1 MSDTEN
7 TQNQLSNIEA
17 EQIELLTERIISN
30 KPSDAEIIYNK
41 RKHLGLTQKEFA
53 DKIGCSLSTIAR
65 IERGISPISA
75 RIQRKIDALD
85 VQKPK
90 ELPLE
95 ETFAQSLSKIII
107 QNGYNSLGALYN
119 IQCITDN
126 LIKVFSPPKMDKDD
140 ARRYLQFLTLTIDYA
155 TRLCFEEQQSIK
167 KNQAVLFSKQTA
179 GSLAYI
185 QREDHSLFNE
195 LQKINSKTPEKK

>member
-17 EQIELLTERIISN
+17 GQIELLTERIISN

-75 RIQRKIDALD
+75 NTQRKLDALD
-85 VQKPK
+85 VQKQQQL
-90 ELPLE
+90 LPDTVPLADGLME
-95 ETFAQSLSKIII
+95 CSSW
-107 QNGYNSLGALYN
+107 Y
-119 IQCITDN
+119 
-126 LIKVFSPPKMDKDD
+126 MDHENEVKKKP
-140 ARRYLQFLTLTIDYA
+140 YLQYI
-155 TRLCFEEQQSIK
+155 EE
-167 KNQAVLFSKQTA
+167 
-179 GSLAYI
+179 
-185 QREDHSLFNE
+185 HM
-195 LQKINSKTPEKK
+195 

>member
-17 EQIELLTERIISN
+17 GQIELLTERIISN

-75 RIQRKIDALD
+75 NTQRKLDALD

-95 ETFAQSLSKIII
+95 ETFPNLSVK
-107 QNGYNSLGALYN
+107 
-119 IQCITDN
+119 
-126 LIKVFSPPKMDKDD
+126 
-140 ARRYLQFLTLTIDYA
+140 
-155 TRLCFEEQQSIK
+155 
-167 KNQAVLFSKQTA
+167 
-179 GSLAYI
+179 
-185 QREDHSLFNE
+185 
-195 LQKINSKTPEKK
+195 

>member
-17 EQIELLTERIISN
+17 GQIELLTERIISN

-75 RIQRKIDALD
+75 NTQRKLDALD

-95 ETFAQSLSKIII
+95 K
-107 QNGYNSLGALYN
+107 
-119 IQCITDN
+119 
-126 LIKVFSPPKMDKDD
+126 
-140 ARRYLQFLTLTIDYA
+140 
-155 TRLCFEEQQSIK
+155 
-167 KNQAVLFSKQTA
+167 
-179 GSLAYI
+179 
-185 QREDHSLFNE
+185 
-195 LQKINSKTPEKK
+195 NSKLLKRSKLFYFLNKRQVHLHIYKEQIVTFLMNYRKLILKLLKRNNPSYYYYTLFCLPIS

>member
-1 MSDTEN
+1 
-7 TQNQLSNIEA
+7 
-17 EQIELLTERIISN
+17 
-30 KPSDAEIIYNK
+30 
-41 RKHLGLTQKEFA
+41 
-53 DKIGCSLSTIAR
+53 
-65 IERGISPISA
+65 
-75 RIQRKIDALD
+75 
-85 VQKPK
+85 
-90 ELPLE
+90 
-95 ETFAQSLSKIII
+95 
-107 QNGYNSLGALYN
+107 
-119 IQCITDN
+119 
-126 LIKVFSPPKMDKDD
+126 MDKTG

>member
-17 EQIELLTERIISN
+17 GQIELLTERIISN

-75 RIQRKIDALD
+75 NTQRKLDALD

-95 ETFAQSLSKIII
+95 ETFSQSLSKIII
-107 QNGYNSLGALYN
+107 RNGYNSLGALYN

-126 LIKVFSPPKMDKDD
+126 LIKMFSPPKMDKDD

-155 TRLCFEEQQSIK
+155 TRLCFEEQHPIITIHFFACPS
-167 KNQAVLFSKQTA
+167 VD
-179 GSLAYI
+179 GSVNL
-185 QREDHSLFNE
+185 
-195 LQKINSKTPEKK
+195 